1 MIRLSKADDVKAT
14 VLNNGDIIVKY
25 GGDYVHCYHGGVYCV
40 DQILADIDEYEQTM
54 DTSDW
59 DGNEPELIS
68 IIEGD
73 TYDEILFGGDDVRGY
88 ILATQ
93 LRRNN

>member
-1 MIRLSKADDVKAT
+1 MIRLSKADDVKAA

-25 GGDYVHCYHGGVYCV
+25 GGDYVHCYHGG
-40 DQILADIDEYEQTM
+40 
-54 DTSDW
+54 
-59 DGNEPELIS
+59 
-68 IIEGD
+68 
-73 TYDEILFGGDDVRGY
+73 DDVRGY